1 MVKRAKQQLER
12 WMEKRCDIYGWE
24 EEQGEDGVV
33 EQKEVLF
40 EAQVPCRISYAG
52 LGEGKKGTDF
62 LSPKGTVVLF
72 TAAEVELPLGAVV
85 RIDQKQYRQAG
96 ESRTY
101 PTHRETV
108 LVPFGEERV

>member
-1 MVKRAKQQLER
+1 M
-12 WMEKRCDIYGWE
+12 
-24 EEQGEDGVV
+24 
-33 EQKEVLF
+33 
-40 EAQVPCRISYAG
+40 
-52 LGEGKKGTDF
+52 
-62 LSPKGTVVLF
+62 VLF